1 MMNILERLSD
11 SASSTADTAR
21 DRARLAARGN
31 DRPSFG
37 AVALAGLLGAAG
49 GAFASFLF
57 DPARGRARR
66 ARLLDQGA
74 ATVRRAVRNGEQ
86 AVKQVRSTVDGR
98 VAALRAEHATQV
110 RAIDDA
116 TLTDRVRSIV
126 FRDDGVPK
134 GDLNINVERGIVV
147 LRGEVPDE
155 ALKARIVSEVE
166 GIDGVWSVR
175 DLLHLPGEPA
185 VTSAAS

>member
-1 MMNILERLSD
+1 MNMLDRFFD

-31 DRPSFG
+31 DRRSFG
-37 AVALAGLLGAAG
+37 AIALAGLLGAAG
-49 GAFASFLF
+49 GAVAGFLL

-74 ATVRRAVRNGEQ
+74 ATIRRAARTGQQTVN
-86 AVKQVRSTVDGR
+86 QVRGRVDAR
-98 VAALRAEHATQV
+98 VAAV
-110 RAIDDA
+110 RADHTTQARPIDDA

-126 FRDDGVPK
+126 FRDDAVPK
-134 GDLNINVERGIVV
+134 GALNVNVERGIVV
-147 LRGEVPDE
+147 LRGEVPDQDMKTRLL
-155 ALKARIVSEVE
+155 ADVE
-166 GIDGVWSVR
+166 RIDGVWSVR

-185 VTSAAS
+185 ATSAAT

>member
-1 MMNILERLSD
+1 MNILDRFFD
-11 SASSTADTAR
+11 SAASTAETAQ
-21 DRARLAARGN
+21 DRARLAARGT

-37 AVALAGLLGAAG
+37 AVALAGILGAAA
-49 GAFASFLF
+49 GALGSFLF
-57 DPARGRARR
+57 DPARGRSRR
-66 ARLLDQGA
+66 ARLADQA
-74 ATVRRAVRNGEQ
+74 AAAARKAIRNGEQ
-86 AVKQVRSTVDGR
+86 AVRQVRSTVDGR
-98 VAALRAEHATQV
+98 VAAIRAEHATEA

-126 FRDDGVPK
+126 FRDDVVPK

-147 LRGEVPDE
+147 LRGEVPDG
-155 ALKARIVSEVE
+155 ALRARIVSEVE

-185 VTSAAS
+185 ATTAG

>member
-1 MMNILERLSD
+1 MNIFERLSD
-11 SASSTADTAR
+11 SASSAADTAR
-21 DRARLAARGN
+21 DRARLATRGN

-37 AVALAGLLGAAG
+37 SVALAGVLGAAVG
-49 GAFASFLF
+49 IVASFLF

-66 ARLLDQGA
+66 ARLADQA
-74 ATVRRAVRNGEQ
+74 AAAVRTTVRDGEQ
-86 AVKQVRSTVDGR
+86 AVKQLRSAVDGR
-98 VAALRAEHATQV
+98 LAALRADHATQA
-110 RAIDDA
+110 RATDDA

-126 FRDDGVPK
+126 FRDSAVPK

-155 ALKARIVSEVE
+155 ALKARLVSDVE
-166 GIDGVWSVR
+166 GIEGVWSVR

-185 VTSAAS
+185 VTSAAT

>member
-1 MMNILERLSD
+1 MNILDRFFD
-11 SASSTADTAR
+11 TASSTADTAR
-21 DRARLAARGN
+21 DRARLAARGT

-49 GAFASFLF
+49 GAVASFLF

-66 ARLLDQGA
+66 VRLADQAA
-74 ATVRRAVRNGEQ
+74 ATVRKAVRSGEQ
-86 AVKQVRSTVDGR
+86 AVKQVRSTVDAR
-98 VAALRAEHATQV
+98 VAAVRAEHTTQA

-126 FRDDGVPK
+126 FRDDAVPK

-166 GIDGVWSVR
+166 GIEGVWSVR

-185 VTSAAS
+185 MTSAAT